1 MKHKVLIVNK
11 FYYPRGGDC
20 VVSMSTEELLSG
32 NGCETAVFAMQFPEN
47 NPSPWQ
53 RYFAPQVEF
62 SGSVGAKLR
71 AARRVFGRGDVV
83 KCFNRLLDDFRPDLV
98 LLNNIHSYLSPVLA
112 ELAHRRGIRVLW
124 VLHDYKLFCP
134 SYRCLRDG
142 QPCSECI
149 DNPKAVWQH
158 RCMKGSAAASMLA
171 LLEARKW
178 NRRRLVRSTDMFICP
193 SRFMRSMMVKAGF
206 PEEKL
211 AVVCNMVEP
220 RKFEIFR
227 SASLQQREDYY
238 CYSGRLSAEKG
249 VESLLEAASRLPYH
263 LKIAGDG
270 PLLEEL
276 RSKYARFP
284 QIEFLGRLDAQGV
297 SSLLSEA
304 RAMVVPSVW
313 YENNPL
319 SVIESLCAGTPVLG
333 AEIGGIPELI
343 ETGRNGLIFNP
354 GDTDAIAGAVER
366 AFARQWDNAAIRH
379 RALAAFSP
387 QRYLDELRKLF

>member
-83 KCFNRLLDDFRPDLV
+83 MCFNRLLDDFRPDLV

-134 SYRCLRDG
+134 SYSCLRDG
-142 QPCSECI
+142 SPCSECI

-178 NRRRLVRSTDMFICP
+178 NRRRLVGSTDMFICP
-193 SRFMRSMMVKAGF
+193 SRFMRSMMAKAGF

-220 RKFEIFR
+220 RKYEIFK
-227 SASLQQREDYY
+227 STPLSEREDYY

-249 VESLLEAASRLPYH
+249 VESLLEAASRLPYR
-263 LKIAGDG
+263 LKMAGDG

-297 SSLLSEA
+297 SRLLSKA
-304 RAMVVPSVW
+304 RAMVIPSVW
-313 YENNPL
+313 FENNPL

-333 AEIGGIPELI
+333 ADIGGIPELI
-343 ETGRNGLIFNP
+343 EPGSNGLIFKP
-354 GDTDAIAGAVER
+354 GDTAAIADAVER
-366 AFARQWDNAAIRH
+366 AFTEKWNNAAIRD

-387 QRYLDELRKLF
+387 QRYLDELLKFF